1 LRYWSREGDVEPRP
15 RHRRSAATATDAK
28 PKKILVVEDDVDVC
42 ALLRFA
48 LEGQGLEVESAADG
62 LSALQRVRQ
71 ARPDLVIL
79 DLNMPRMGGEDFLYA
94 WRTGVEVPGVPV
106 IVISAASHALRPQD
120 LGVEAY
126 FSKPFD
132 MDELL
137 DCVMELLELRTTRL
151 PTRRD
156 APRRMEMMDVVD
168 DLASVISTVVITIEQ
183 LADAHDLPESLRLVA
198 STGLDAA
205 QRASVLARRLNRLI
219 NAPI

>member
-1 LRYWSREGDVEPRP
+1 VEPGP
-15 RHRRSAATATDAK
+15 RHRWSAAAATDAK

-42 ALLRFA
+42 ALIRFA
-48 LEGQGLEVESAADG
+48 LEVRGLEVESASDG

-94 WRTGVEVPGVPV
+94 WRTGVEVSGVPV
-106 IVISAASHALRPQD
+106 IVISAASQALRPQD

-137 DCVMELLELRTTRL
+137 DCVGELLDLRPARL
-151 PTRRD
+151 ASRGD
-156 APRRMEMMDVVD
+156 APRRMEMIGVVD
-168 DLASVISTVVITIEQ
+168 DLASAISTVVITVEQ
-183 LADAHDLPESLRLVA
+183 LADAHDIPERLRLVA
-198 STGLDAA
+198 STGLDAV
-205 QRASVLARRLNRLI
+205 QRAAVLARRLNRLI